1 MLLSKLENLLN
12 QTTGMPGLER
22 LGQDIKNTGQRVSDA
37 DKGKLNKKKNN
48 SGFKVNPDGTFT
60 YN

>member
-1 MLLSKLENLLN
+1 M
-12 QTTGMPGLER
+12 TGTER
-22 LGQDIKNTGQRVSDA
+22 TGQDIKDIGQKISDA